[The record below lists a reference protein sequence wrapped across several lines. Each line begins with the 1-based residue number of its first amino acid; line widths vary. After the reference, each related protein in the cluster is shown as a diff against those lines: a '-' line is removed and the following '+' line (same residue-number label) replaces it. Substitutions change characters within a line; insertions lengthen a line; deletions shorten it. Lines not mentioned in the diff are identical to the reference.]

1 MAFLDVHAI
10 QAVPPA
16 NINRDENGSPKT
28 AVYGGARRLRVS
40 SQAWKRA
47 ARKALEADSG
57 SIAPSERTKRLPEQI
72 AAALAERSPD
82 LAEKASEVAQAAVA
96 SVFGVKTKSKKE
108 KESGK
113 ERLATEYLLFLG
125 NEQRDRL
132 IDTLVKNEAK
142 LAEAVNSDKDS
153 AKKLTAAF
161 KEVKL
166 QETVASGHP
175 PAVAL
180 FGRMIAT
187 DPSLNVDAATQVAH
201 ALSTHRVDS
210 EFDYYTA
217 VDDVDNESDE
227 TGAGMIGTVEFNAA
241 TMYRYATVDLRS
253 LVENLGGDIDAAA
266 DVAVAFVKAFLLSM
280 PTGKRNT
287 FANNTRP
294 DFSLLSLREDQ
305 PVSLAAAFERPVFGE
320 DGHLGRSVERLVKH
334 QREQDECYGTEP
346 LLSKAVYPAWVGR
359 TVEEINERE
368 DFDLPGSTPLN
379 NALTEFRTKV
389 HKLIGGGDA

>member
-1 MAFLDVHAI
+1 MAFLDIHAI

-16 NINRDENGSPKT
+16 NINRDESGSPKT

-47 ARKALEADSG
+47 ARKALEADSA
-57 SIAPSERTKRLPEQI
+57 SISPSERTKRLPEQI
-72 AAALAERSPD
+72 AAALTERSPA
-82 LAEKASEVAQAAVA
+82 LADKASEIAQAAVA
-96 SVFGVKTKSKKE
+96 DVFGVKTKSKKE
-108 KESGK
+108 KGTDK

-125 NEQRDRL
+125 NEQRDHL
-132 IDTLVKNEAK
+132 IDTLVKNEAA
-142 LAEAVNSDKDS
+142 LTEAADGSKDS
-153 AKKLTAAF
+153 AKKLASVF
-161 KEVKL
+161 KNLKL
-166 QETVASGHP
+166 RDTVATGHP

-180 FGRMIAT
+180 FGRMVAT
-187 DPSLNVDAATQVAH
+187 DPTLNVDAATQVAH

-241 TMYRYATVDLRS
+241 TMYRYATVDLDS
-253 LVENLGGDIDAAA
+253 LVHNLGGDLDAAA
-266 DVAVAFVKAFLLSM
+266 DVAVAFVRAFLVSM

-320 DGHLGRSVERLVKH
+320 EGHLGRSVRRLVEH
-334 QREQDECYGTEP
+334 HRDQDECYGTSP
-346 LLSKAVYPAWVGR
+346 LLTRAVYPAWV
-359 TVEEINERE
+359 EEEVGNTA
-368 DFDLPGSTPLN
+368 LPGPTPLN
-379 NALTEFRTKV
+379 DALAEFRAKV
-389 HKLIGGGDA
+389 RELISGGGDV

>member
-1 MAFLDVHAI
+1 MAFLDIHAI

-28 AVYGGARRLRVS
+28 AVYGGVRRLRVS

-47 ARKALEADSG
+47 ARKALEADSD
-57 SIAPSERTKRLPEQI
+57 SIRPSERTKRLPEQI
-72 AAALAERSPD
+72 AAALAERSPA
-82 LAEKASEVAQAAVA
+82 LADRASEIAQAAVA
-96 SVFGVKTKSKKE
+96 NVFGVKSKAKKE
-108 KESGK
+108 KDTER

-125 NEQRDRL
+125 NDQRDRL
-132 IDTLVKNEAK
+132 IDALVENETA
-142 LAEAVNSDKDS
+142 LAEATDSGKDS
-153 AKKLTAAF
+153 SKKLTAVF
-161 KEVKL
+161 KEMDL
-166 QETVASGHP
+166 RSTVATGHP

-180 FGRMIAT
+180 FGRMVAT
-187 DPSLNVDAATQVAH
+187 DPALNVDAATQVAH

-241 TMYRYATVDLRS
+241 TMYRYATVDLHS
-253 LVENLGGDIDAAA
+253 LVENLGGDIDAAC

-320 DGHLGRSVERLVKH
+320 DGHLGRSVQRLVEH
-334 QREQDECYGTEP
+334 QREQDECYGTDP
-346 LLSKAVYPAWVGR
+346 LLTRAVYPAWVAEGL
-359 TVEEINERE
+359 E
-368 DFDLPGSTPLN
+368 LPESTPLKK
-379 NALTEFRTKV
+379 ALDDVRAEIHR
-389 HKLIGGGDA
+389 LIGGGDA